1 MLKVMEFIDQVA
13 KETKKITWSTRKET
27 TVSMMLVIVMVI
39 IASLFFLG
47 ADVVIYKLVSTI
59 LNLGVN

>member
-1 MLKVMEFIDQVA
+1 MLKVTEFIDQVTR
-13 KETKKITWSTRKET
+13 ETRKVTWSTKKET
-27 TVSMMLVIVMVI
+27 MVSVTMVFIMVI

-47 ADVVIYKLVSTI
+47 VDVVMYKLVNII